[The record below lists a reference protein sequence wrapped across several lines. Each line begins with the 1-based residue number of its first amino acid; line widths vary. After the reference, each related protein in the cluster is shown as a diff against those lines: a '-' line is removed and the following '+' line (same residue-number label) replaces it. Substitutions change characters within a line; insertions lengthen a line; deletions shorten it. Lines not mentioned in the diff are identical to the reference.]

1 MTVKALKSNRAI
13 ARSGH
18 INTVEQLKQSDI
30 GGFPATSI
38 VRRATPRLL
47 NNIMHTAGSEEESV
61 LLPFSSQSAY
71 PDIKKLLDL
80 LASGAIEYITIY
92 SPDTILLSDHYYST
106 RRSLEEDCDS
116 AYSKAKDDL
125 IILARSNSGFML
137 TWGSYDARRSAGV
150 GVKFE
155 PKIFSESNNLF
166 DVVYD
171 ALNGANY
178 ADYIDVDLSDNLRNN
193 GVIVQGHAISD
204 GKYVKVVIEE
214 FLKSYH
220 AHNADMDEDE
230 DEISEEVVQPI
241 ETKEETSTM
250 KTTISTILAEN
261 KAAAINAGE
270 METGRLV
277 VNRIVAV
284 VKKRA
289 PVLIKGYID
298 TPVGRIA
305 VANLFATLVR
315 EYLPDNAL
323 AGRAADGAVKSAAYE
338 VLRDIDIP
346 AMLEE
351 VLAGFKEAEPAA
363 ASEKIAL

>member
-18 INTVEQLKQSDI
+18 INTIEQLRQSDV

-38 VRRATPRLL
+38 VRRATPRQL
-47 NNIMHTAGSEEESV
+47 NNIMHTAGSKEQSV
-61 LLPFSSQSAY
+61 LTPLSSQSACS
-71 PDIKKLLDL
+71 DIKKLLEL
-80 LASGAIEYITIY
+80 LASGVIEYITIY
-92 SPDTILLSDHYYST
+92 SPDGSLLSDHYYST
-106 RRSLEEDCDS
+106 RRSMEEDCDT

-125 IILARSNSGFML
+125 LILAKSSSGIML
-137 TWGSYDARRSAGV
+137 TWGSYDARKSAGV
-150 GVKFE
+150 GVRVEREVFDQND
-155 PKIFSESNNLF
+155 SLF
-166 DVVYD
+166 DIIYD
-171 ALNGANY
+171 ILNHAHHN
-178 ADYIDVDLSDNLRNN
+178 DYIDVDLSDNLRNQ
-193 GVIVQGHAISD
+193 GVFVQGHTISES
-204 GKYVKVVIEE
+204 KYTQVVIEK
-214 FLKSYH
+214 FLKSHH
-220 AHNADMDEDE
+220 APEEDMDEDE
-230 DEISEEVVQPI
+230 SEEVSQPI
-241 ETKEETSTM
+241 IENQKETSIM
-250 KTTISTILAEN
+250 KTTFSTILAEN

-289 PVLIKGYID
+289 PLMVKGYID

-363 ASEKIAL
+363 AIEKVAL